1 MSRQILQDS
10 IFARTLAIS
19 LGPALILIVLLTGY
33 FTYTRLHDLGE
44 ELQATGQLIANQLA
58 PASEFGVI
66 SGNSEILHGL
76 LQASLTPHVR
86 FIEVRDARQQ
96 TLAYIEQAIASD
108 GTISEFRTPILRQ
121 QIPLDDRFLL
131 DPPSPSPLLSSERVG
146 EVVVGVTDEAFRERQ
161 RKILLRAA
169 GLSVVALLLTL
180 ALAYRL
186 AQSVARPAVAMSRAV
201 KAIEAGNY
209 AVSLPEADRSELGEL
224 ARHINYLSQALD
236 RADRAQSR
244 NIAQLIAA
252 REQADTARDEAQTAN
267 KAKTDFL
274 AMMSHELRT
283 PMNGVMGMLQLLET
297 TPLSDEQSEYTTLA
311 LESTSHMLKVINE
324 LLDLARIERGG
335 LELERIPFDLPTLLA
350 RTVQAFHHT
359 AQQRDLQLKL
369 IIDPPLPVVS
379 VLGDPTRLRQIL
391 VNLIGNALKFTEQ
404 GQVCARVQGQLAGP
418 AHLRLI
424 CAVEDTGIG
433 IPQDSQ
439 ARIFDAF
446 QQADTSISRR
456 HGGTGLGLS
465 IAHSLALR
473 MGGDL
478 QVSSEVG
485 QGSCFTLELLL
496 ECATGSDHLASN
508 GHEVQ
513 DSLTQR
519 PSAGSDL
526 P

>member
-1 MSRQILQDS
+1 MSRRGLQDS

-19 LGPALILIVLLTGY
+19 LGPALTLIVLLTGY
-33 FTYTRLHDLGE
+33 FTYTRLQDLQE
-44 ELQATGQLIANQLA
+44 ELQASGQLIANQLA

-86 FIEVRDARQQ
+86 FIEVRDAEQH
-96 TLAYIEQAIASD
+96 TLAYIEQATTSE
-108 GTISEFRTPILRQ
+108 GTVSQFRTPILRQ

-131 DPPSPSPLLSSERVG
+131 DPPSQSPALSSEVVG
-146 EVVVGVTDEAFRERQ
+146 EVLVGVTDEAFRERQ

-169 GLSVVALLLTL
+169 GLSLLALLLTL
-180 ALAYRL
+180 TMAYRL
-186 AQSVARPAVAMSRAV
+186 AQSVSRPAEAMSRAV
-201 KAIEAGNY
+201 SAIEAGNY
-209 AVSLPEADRSELGEL
+209 AVYLPETDRSELGEL
-224 ARHINYLSQALD
+224 ARHINYLSQALE
-236 RADRAQSR
+236 RADQAQSR

-267 KAKTDFL
+267 KAKSEFL

-297 TPLSDEQSEYTTLA
+297 TPLSEEQSEYTALA

-324 LLDLARIERGG
+324 LLDLARIERGA
-335 LELERIPFDLPTLLA
+335 LELERIPFELPALLE
-350 RTVQAFHHT
+350 RTVQAFEHT
-359 AQQRDLQLKL
+359 ARQRNLRLQLQ
-369 IIDPPLPVVS
+369 IAPLPVER

-404 GQVCARVQGQLAGP
+404 GHVCVRVQGQRESTG
-418 AHLRLI
+418 HLRLI

-433 IPQDSQ
+433 IPLASQ

-478 QVSSEVG
+478 RVVSEEG
-485 QGSCFTLELLL
+485 RGSCFTLEVLLQC
-496 ECATGSDHLASN
+496 EHHAAHTRAGA
-508 GHEVQ
+508 Q
-513 DSLTQR
+513 DTSVDGPHR
-519 PSAGSDL
+519 PSTGGDL